1 MRLWEWYSWHFPEL
15 EKIVS
20 ENITYAKVV
29 QKIGRKS
36 NLWETEF
43 SLEELVPDE
52 IEKDIKKAAEISMG
66 SDILEEDELNIR
78 CLAQQVVDISDYR
91 ATLAEYLS
99 SRMKAVAPN
108 LTILVGELLAAKLIA
123 NSGSL
128 INLAKLPSST
138 IQILGAEKALF
149 RALKTKGNTP
159 KYGLIYNASIVG

>member
-1 MRLWEWYSWHFPEL
+1 
-15 EKIVS
+15 
-20 ENITYAKVV
+20 
-29 QKIGRKS
+29 
-36 NLWETEF
+36 
-43 SLEELVPDE
+43 
-52 IEKDIKKAAEISMG
+52 MG